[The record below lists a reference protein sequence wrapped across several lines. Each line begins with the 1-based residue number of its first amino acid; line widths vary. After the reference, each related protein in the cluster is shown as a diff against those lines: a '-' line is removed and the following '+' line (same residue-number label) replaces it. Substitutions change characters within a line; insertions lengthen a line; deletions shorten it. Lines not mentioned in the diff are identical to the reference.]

1 MIIVDLNDAKQS
13 ADLVSCSKQVLKHYF
28 PNIRC
33 LRNNYNAL
41 RGVKN
46 HNKSTKRVCVFVKI
60 NENFRKCDL

>member
-28 PNIRC
+28 PRC

-46 HNKSTKRVCVFVKI
+46 HNKSTKCVCVLVKI
-60 NENFRKCDL
+60 NENLRKCDL

>member
-13 ADLVSCSKQVLKHYF
+13 ADLVFCSKQVLKHYF
-28 PNIRC
+28 PRC

-46 HNKSTKRVCVFVKI
+46 HNKSKRVCVLVKI
-60 NENFRKCDL
+60 NENLRKCDL

>member
-13 ADLVSCSKQVLKHYF
+13 ADLVFCSKQVLKHNF
-28 PNIRC
+28 PRC

-46 HNKSTKRVCVFVKI
+46 HNKSTKRVCVLVKI
-60 NENFRKCDL
+60 NENLRKCDL